1 MNPSETITTPPAPP
15 RVTFSQELR
24 ELAAQFAERPV
35 RLGEILEASQGRG
48 FNLLLLLIALPFLTP
63 IPLPGFS
70 LPFGL
75 VVAVIGARL
84 ALGQKPWLPQKLLT
98 HELPPRLF
106 SKLLKAASRVV
117 KWLEFFLRPRL
128 FWMNDHIVFR
138 RVAGALIVAATG
150 MFMSTTGGPVFAFVA
165 ICFAALG
172 FKSASSLFWPIPQG
186 YLDVR
191 IAAAVIALINSI
203 GNLGGFVAPTVFGY
217 LEKTTGSVQ
226 YGLYGLAAASVLA
239 AGLVFLVRTKPK
251 A

>member
-24 ELAAQFAERPV
+24 ELAARFAERPV

-138 RVAGALIVAATG
+138 RVAGALIALSGLFLLAPLPIPFTNALPAAT
-150 MFMSTTGGPVFAFVA
+150 V
-165 ICFAALG
+165 L
-172 FKSASSLFWPIPQG
+172 L
-186 YLDVR
+186 
-191 IAAAVIALINSI
+191 
-203 GNLGGFVAPTVFGY
+203 
-217 LEKTTGSVQ
+217 
-226 YGLYGLAAASVLA
+226 LA
-239 AGLVFLVRTKPK
+239 AGALERDGLAFLAGCGMFVVTTAYFLLLAFGGVQAFEHLRRMFTGG
-251 A
+251 